1 MTWKFKHP
9 GRVAGAI
16 GGLLCLQLAVAQDVG
31 DIYDAGLERIEQAQ
45 AQQDEIDAIADEA
58 EDLFEEYQSVQREI
72 EDLVVYNTLLQA
84 QVNAQ
89 RRELDQLRRS
99 IDEVGLIERQVLP
112 LMTRMITGL
121 ERFIA
126 LDMPFL
132 LEERR
137 RRAATAR
144 ATLSRSDVSVAN
156 QFRFVLEAWLIE
168 MEDYGTT
175 GELYT
180 DEIVTPDGVTRE
192 VELLRVGRIAL
203 IYLTPDGNQAGAW
216 DNEAREWVQLD
227 PSWLEDIRAGFEAY
241 RTETPALF
249 YVPVSAPEEG

>member
-16 GGLLCLQLAVAQDVG
+16 GGLLCLQLAAAQDV
-31 DIYDAGLERIEQAQ
+31 DDVYDAGVDRIEQAQ
-45 AQQDEIDAIADEA
+45 AQQDEIDAVADET
-58 EDLFEEYQSVQREI
+58 EDLFEEYQQVQREI

-84 QVNAQ
+84 QVDAQ

-121 ERFIA
+121 ERFIE
-126 LDMPFL
+126 LDLPFL

-192 VELLRVGRIAL
+192 VELLRVGRVAL

-216 DNEAREWVQLD
+216 NNEAREWVQLD
-227 PSWLEDIRAGFEAY
+227 ASWLEDIRAGFEAY

-249 YVPVSAPEEG
+249 IVPVPAPEEG